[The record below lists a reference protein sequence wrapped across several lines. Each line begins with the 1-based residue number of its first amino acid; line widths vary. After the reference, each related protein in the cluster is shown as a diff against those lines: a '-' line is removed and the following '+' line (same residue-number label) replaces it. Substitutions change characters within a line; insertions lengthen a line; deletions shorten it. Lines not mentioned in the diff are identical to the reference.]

1 MATTIIGS
9 VRQLIHDASDAVIEN
24 GITGKISDLATST
37 VKTGVQIM
45 DDVLVIVRD
54 MTKEDGPEGAE

>member
-1 MATTIIGS
+1 MATTIFGS
-9 VRQLIHDASDAVIEN
+9 VRQLIHDASNAVIDNE
-24 GITGKISDLATST
+24 ITGKISDLATST

-54 MTKEDGPEGAE
+54 ITKEEEPERLE

>member
-1 MATTIIGS
+1 MATTILGS

-24 GITGKISDLATST
+24 EITGKISDLATST

-54 MTKEDGPEGAE
+54 MTKEDGPEGVE